1 MKALYKYITE
11 GYSGAGIIITYKDE
25 VLFQLRK
32 HPLSWAFIGGGY
44 DKAKDNSLLDTAI
57 RELYEESGIKIN
69 KEEIDKN
76 PIHSL
81 GFGKYKWI
89 LFHISLTNRP
99 TINGDKEYS
108 NEYIK
113 YKWVKINNYRQEL
126 NNREKKHYPLYF
138 FVSYQMKKL
147 KRRITFS

>member
-1 MKALYKYITE
+1 MSMAVTL
-11 GYSGAGIIITYKDE
+11 IIT
-25 VLFQLRK
+25 
-32 HPLSWAFIGGGY
+32 GGEGPNYIPVSLDYDFVIASDSGY

-89 LFHISLTNRP
+89 LFHINLTNRP

-138 FVSYQMKKL
+138 FVSYQMKEL

>member
-1 MKALYKYITE
+1 MKALYKYISE

-89 LFHISLTNRP
+89 LFHINLTNRP
-99 TINGDKEYS
+99 IINGDKDAY
-108 NEYIK
+108 N
-113 YKWVKINNYRQEL
+113 
-126 NNREKKHYPLYF
+126 
-138 FVSYQMKKL
+138 
-147 KRRITFS
+147 